1 MSWEHLLL
9 ALSVIWTPHIYTECH
24 VNSSFL
30 SNSVPH
36 PLHAPPLT
44 CSTPYMRHP
53 LHAPPLT
60 CSTPYMPHPLHA
72 PPLSLVPPPYYFLFC
87 QQVTAAGKRL
97 TACLVSVFSQPSL
110 ACSVSQDTL
119 VQVETDVMG
128 YLVDD
133 RLLVLEEVAQLNR
146 SFNFLM
152 LHVVDN
158 SDKTAVFG

>member
-1 MSWEHLLL
+1 M
-9 ALSVIWTPHIYTECH
+9 
-24 VNSSFL
+24 
-30 SNSVPH
+30 
-36 PLHAPPLT
+36 
-44 CSTPYMRHP
+44 
-53 LHAPPLT
+53 
-60 CSTPYMPHPLHA
+60 
-72 PPLSLVPPPYYFLFC
+72 
-87 QQVTAAGKRL
+87 
-97 TACLVSVFSQPSL
+97 TACLVSVFSQVPL
-110 ACSVSQDTL
+110 ASAVTQDTL